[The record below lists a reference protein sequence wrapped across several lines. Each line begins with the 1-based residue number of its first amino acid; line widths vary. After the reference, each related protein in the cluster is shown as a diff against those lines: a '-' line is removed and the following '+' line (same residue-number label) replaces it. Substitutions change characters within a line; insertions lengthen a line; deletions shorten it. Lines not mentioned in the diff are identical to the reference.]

1 MTTLDSLPADQR
13 AVLSLLLR
21 QGRSYEDI
29 GATLR
34 IPEAALRERA
44 HGALAALGPDTGL
57 SARRRAEIGDWL
69 LLQGPDDERAETEA
83 FLVRSDAGR
92 AWAVAVADAL
102 RPVGGDQVPRVPGVL
117 AEDEEYEEDE
127 APGVAEPAAGVAAAP
142 PAAAEPAPGVAEP
155 AAAEPAPGVADAPP
169 AAAEPAPA
177 AAEPTPT
184 AAEAERTVAAE
195 PAPAAAARPEAARP
209 RVSRRGGA
217 ILLAVAV
224 LAIAGGAI
232 ALIGGGDDEQTGDRA
247 GSTSTTKTRTDP
259 SVVAQVNLKPP
270 SGAPAPGALGILQ
283 VIKQDQQQAILVRA
297 QGLPKLPDKN
307 TGYGVWLSSSPEKRI
322 WLGYG
327 NYDAAKRQFVA
338 TGVVATDVTAYGEVF
353 ITRETGE
360 GPKEPGTIYL
370 RGAIAS

>member
-21 QGRSYEDI
+21 QGRTYEDI

-34 IPEAALRERA
+34 ISEAALRERA
-44 HGALAALGPDTGL
+44 HGALATLGPDTGL

-69 LLQGPDDERAETEA
+69 LLQGPDDERAETEG

-92 AWAVAVADAL
+92 AWAAAVADAL
-102 RPVGGDQVPRVPGVL
+102 RPIGGDEVPRVPGVL
-117 AEDEEYEEDE
+117 DEEDE
-127 APGVAEPAAGVAAAP
+127 QDEAS
-142 PAAAEPAPGVAEP
+142 AAAEPTAGVAEASAT
-155 AAAEPAPGVADAPP
+155 AAAD
-169 AAAEPAPA
+169 EPAPA
-177 AAEPTPT
+177 AAG
-184 AAEAERTVAAE
+184 
-195 PAPAAAARPEAARP
+195 P

-217 ILLAVAV
+217 IVLAVAV

-232 ALIGGGDDEQTGDRA
+232 ALLSGGDDNQSADRA
-247 GSTSTTKTRTDP
+247 ASTSTTKARTDP

-270 SGAPAPGALGILQ
+270 SDAPAPSALGILQ

-297 QGLPKLPDKN
+297 QNLPKLPDKN
-307 TGYGVWLSSSPEKRI
+307 TGYGVWLSSSPDKRI

-360 GPKEPGTIYL
+360 GPKEPGTVYL
-370 RGAIAS
+370 RGAIQS

>member
-29 GATLR
+29 GTTLR
-34 IPEAALRERA
+34 ISDAALRERA

-69 LLQGPDDERAETEA
+69 LLQGPVDERAETEA

-117 AEDEEYEEDE
+117 AEDEDHEEDE
-127 APGVAEPAAGVAAAP
+127 APGVAEPAPGIAAAP
-142 PAAAEPAPGVAEP
+142 PAAAA
-155 AAAEPAPGVADAPP
+155 
-169 AAAEPAPA
+169 PAPA

-195 PAPAAAARPEAARP
+195 PAPAAAARPEAGRP

-232 ALIGGGDDEQTGDRA
+232 ALIGGGDDEQASDRA
-247 GSTSTTKTRTDP
+247 GSTTTTKTRTDP

-353 ITRETGE
+353 ITRETGQ

-370 RGAIAS
+370 RGAIES

>member
-29 GATLR
+29 GSALR
-34 IPEAALRERA
+34 ISEAALRERA
-44 HGALAALGPDTGL
+44 HGALTTLGPDTGL

-117 AEDEEYEEDE
+117 AEDEAYPEDG
-127 APGVAEPAAGVAAAP
+127 APGVAEPAP
-142 PAAAEPAPGVAEP
+142 
-155 AAAEPAPGVADAPP
+155 VADAPP
-169 AAAEPAPA
+169 AAAEPDPS
-177 AAEPTPT
+177 AAEPVPT
-184 AAEAERTVAAE
+184 AAEAERTAAAAKPTPTVAEAERPVAAE

-232 ALIGGGDDEQTGDRA
+232 ALIGGGDDEQASDRA

-270 SGAPAPGALGILQ
+270 SGAPAPDALGIMQ

-353 ITRETGE
+353 ITRESGE

-370 RGAIAS
+370 RGAIES

>member
-21 QGRSYEDI
+21 QGRTYEDI

-34 IPEAALRERA
+34 ISEAALRERA
-44 HGALAALGPDTGL
+44 HGALATLGPDTGL

-69 LLQGPDDERAETEA
+69 LLQGPDDERAETEG

-92 AWAVAVADAL
+92 AWAAAVADAL
-102 RPVGGDQVPRVPGVL
+102 RPIGGDEVPRVPGVL
-117 AEDEEYEEDE
+117 DEEDEEDE
-127 APGVAEPAAGVAAAP
+127 ASAAAEPTAGVAEPTAGVAEASAT
-142 PAAAEPAPGVAEP
+142 AAA
-155 AAAEPAPGVADAPP
+155 D
-169 AAAEPAPA
+169 EPAPA
-177 AAEPTPT
+177 AAG
-184 AAEAERTVAAE
+184 
-195 PAPAAAARPEAARP
+195 P

-217 ILLAVAV
+217 IVLAVAV

-232 ALIGGGDDEQTGDRA
+232 ALLSGGDDNQSADRA
-247 GSTSTTKTRTDP
+247 ASTSTTKARTDP

-270 SGAPAPGALGILQ
+270 SDAPAPSALGILQ

-297 QGLPKLPDKN
+297 QNLPKLPDKN
-307 TGYGVWLSSSPEKRI
+307 TGYGVWLSSSPDKRI

-360 GPKEPGTIYL
+360 GPKEPGTVYL
-370 RGAIAS
+370 RGAIQS

>member
-1 MTTLDSLPADQR
+1 MTTPDSLPADQR

-29 GATLR
+29 GSTLR
-34 IPEAALRERA
+34 ISDAALRERA

-92 AWAVAVADAL
+92 AWAVGVADAL
-102 RPVGGDQVPRVPGVL
+102 RPIGGDQVPRVPGVL
-117 AEDEEYEEDE
+117 DDEDEEHEEDE
-127 APGVAEPAAGVAAAP
+127 VAGVAEPPPGAAEAQPTRAAEPVPAAAP
-142 PAAAEPAPGVAEP
+142 PA
-155 AAAEPAPGVADAPP
+155 
-169 AAAEPAPA
+169 
-177 AAEPTPT
+177 
-184 AAEAERTVAAE
+184 
-195 PAPAAAARPEAARP
+195 AARP

-217 ILLAVAV
+217 ILLAVVV
-224 LAIAGGAI
+224 LALAGGAI
-232 ALIGGGDDEQTGDRA
+232 ALLSGGDDEPSSDRA
-247 GSTSTTKTRTDP
+247 GSTSTTKARTDP

-270 SGAPAPGALGILQ
+270 SGAPAPAALGILQ

-297 QGLPKLPDKN
+297 QGLPKLPGKN